1 MLLDPNDTIVLL
13 LDHQTGLFQTVKDIP
28 IQDLRT
34 NTLVLA
40 KVAEHAK
47 APIITTASEPNGA
60 NGPPMPELAL
70 AAPSAKYV
78 ARKGEVS
85 AAGRWMSICSCGSAR
100 LERRWRT
107 ATRGARRSTKAF
119 PDPMDYTAAK
129 VAIFLASFVAGGL
142 GAVMQYVAIA

>member
-1 MLLDPNDTIVLL
+1 MLLDRNDTVVLL

-40 KVAEHAK
+40 KIAEHAK
-47 APIITTASEPNGA
+47 APIITTASEPNGP

-85 AAGRWMSICSCGSAR
+85 AWFSQEKTIKGCIAPGQYADFAVLSADYLTVPEEQIAGA
-100 LERRWRT
+100 
-107 ATRGARRSTKAF
+107 
-119 PDPMDYTAAK
+119 
-129 VAIFLASFVAGGL
+129 
-142 GAVMQYVAIA
+142 